1 MTTPIV
7 TNALRIFELGGPVM
21 WPILVS
27 SILGFTIACERFIAF
42 AKYNFAN
49 YFFRSKQRQIIA
61 LTREGKYAE
70 ALAIARSAE
79 SAICLI
85 FAEAIEHREAGFTE
99 TLQATSQQTIDR
111 LSRGFSI
118 LDTVITVAPMLGIL
132 GTVTGIIN
140 TFNVLS
146 ATAID
151 NPMGATAGIAE
162 ALITTAAGLIVAIGC
177 LFPFNFF
184 LAQLKRRTH
193 ELEQSAHQMEIAYNA
208 SQNKKIVSPP
218 VAL

>member
-1 MTTPIV
+1 MMTPII
-7 TNALRIFELGGPVM
+7 TNALKIFELGGPVM
-21 WPILVS
+21 WPILIC
-27 SILGFTIACERFIAF
+27 SILGFTIACERFFAF
-42 AKYNFAN
+42 SKYNFAN

-70 ALAIARSAE
+70 ALAIARNAE
-79 SAICLI
+79 SAICFI
-85 FAEAIEHREAGFTE
+85 FAEALEHREAGFTE
-99 TLQATSQQTIDR
+99 TLQASSQQTIDR

-146 ATAID
+146 ASAID

-177 LFPFNFF
+177 LFPFNFL

-193 ELEQSAHQMEIAYNA
+193 ELEQFAHQMEIAYNT
-208 SQNKKIVSPP
+208 SQNKTVPHPP
-218 VAL
+218 LAL

>member
-1 MTTPIV
+1 MTPIV

-21 WPILVS
+21 WPILLS

-42 AKYNFAN
+42 SKYNFAN

-70 ALAIARSAE
+70 ALALARSAE

-85 FAEAIEHREAGFTE
+85 FAEALEHREAGFTE

-193 ELEQSAHQMEIAYNA
+193 ELEHYTHQMEIAYNA
-208 SQNKKIVSPP
+208 SQNKKAPSPSVP
-218 VAL
+218 L

>member
-1 MTTPIV
+1 MMTATLNNI
-7 TNALRIFELGGPVM
+7 LKLFELGGPVM
-21 WPILVS
+21 WPILICSV
-27 SILGFTIACERFIAF
+27 LGFTIACERFFAF
-42 AKYNFAN
+42 SKYNFAN

-61 LTREGKYAE
+61 LTREGKYDE
-70 ALAIARSAE
+70 ALAVARGSE
-79 SAICLI
+79 SAICYI

-99 TLQATSQQTIDR
+99 TLQAMSQQTIDR
-111 LSRGFSI
+111 LRRGFSI

-177 LFPFNFF
+177 LFPFNYFV
-184 LAQLKRRTH
+184 AQLKSRTH
-193 ELEQSAHQMEIAYNA
+193 ELEQAMHQMEIAYNT
-208 SQNKKIVSPP
+208 SQNKKVASTP

>member
-1 MTTPIV
+1 MMTPVV
-7 TNALRIFELGGPVM
+7 TNALRLFELGGPVM

-79 SAICLI
+79 SAICRI

-151 NPMGATAGIAE
+151 NPMGCNGRY
-162 ALITTAAGLIVAIGC
+162 C
-177 LFPFNFF
+177 
-184 LAQLKRRTH
+184 
-193 ELEQSAHQMEIAYNA
+193 
-208 SQNKKIVSPP
+208 
-218 VAL
+218 

>member
-1 MTTPIV
+1 MTATFNNI
-7 TNALRIFELGGPVM
+7 LKLFELGGPVM
-21 WPILVS
+21 WPILICSV
-27 SILGFTIACERFIAF
+27 LGFTIACERFFAF
-42 AKYNFAN
+42 SKYNFAN

-70 ALAIARSAE
+70 ALAIARSSE
-79 SAICLI
+79 SAICYI

-111 LSRGFSI
+111 LRRGFSM

-177 LFPFNFF
+177 LFPFNYFV
-184 LAQLKRRTH
+184 AQLKSRTH
-193 ELEQSAHQMEIAYNA
+193 ELEQCMHQMEIAYNT
-208 SQNKKIVSPP
+208 SQNKTIVTPP

>member
-1 MTTPIV
+1 MLANIV
-7 TNALRIFELGGPVM
+7 VQFFLKGGPIM
-21 WPILVS
+21 WPILICSV
-27 SILGFTIACERFIAF
+27 LGFTIACERFFAF
-42 AKYNFAN
+42 SKYNFAN

-61 LTREGKYAE
+61 LTREGKYTE
-70 ALAIARSAE
+70 ALALARSSE
-79 SAICLI
+79 SAICHI

-111 LSRGFSI
+111 LRRGFSM

-177 LFPFNFF
+177 LFPFNYFV
-184 LAQLKRRTH
+184 AQLKSRTH
-193 ELEQSAHQMEIAYNA
+193 ELEQCMHQMEIAYNT
-208 SQNKKIVSPP
+208 SQNKTTVTPP

>member
-1 MTTPIV
+1 MMTATFNNI
-7 TNALRIFELGGPVM
+7 LKLFELGGPVM
-21 WPILVS
+21 WPILICSV
-27 SILGFTIACERFIAF
+27 LGFTIACERFFAF
-42 AKYNFAN
+42 SKYNFAN

-61 LTREGKYAE
+61 LTREGKYTE
-70 ALAIARSAE
+70 ALALARSSE
-79 SAICLI
+79 SAICHI

-111 LSRGFSI
+111 LRRGFSM

-177 LFPFNFF
+177 LFPFNYFV
-184 LAQLKRRTH
+184 AQLKSRTH
-193 ELEQSAHQMEIAYNA
+193 ELEQCMHQMEIAYNT
-208 SQNKKIVSPP
+208 SQNKTTVTPP